1 MFKTLTAL
9 GLAVAVLTGT
19 APPAAAAGKLDQIR
33 ARGSI
38 IVGIDFSHPP
48 FGSINDK
55 NEKVGSDLDTAELL
69 AKDLGVKLETVNVS
83 GPNRI
88 PFLISNKI
96 DVAVA
101 TMSVTADRRK
111 VIDFSAPYGVV
122 PLNIAAPSADKV
134 SGPADLAGK
143 SVAVASGV
151 TADIELVRATKGVA
165 SVSIVRYADEATVK
179 TAILTGQQRY
189 LASTLSDLAV
199 IKAQNPSLDLELK
212 FTMKTYPMAIGVHK
226 GEPELVA
233 WLDGWV
239 QKNIENGKLNA
250 IFVQWF
256 GQPLPAD
263 MTHFD
268 E

>member
-48 FGSINDK
+48 FGAINDK

-143 SVAVASGV
+143 SRCGGERRYSGHRAGKGHKGRGKRLHRPLRRRGDGQDRHSDGPAALPRLHPFRPGGHQGAEPVARSRTQVH
-151 TADIELVRATKGVA
+151 
-165 SVSIVRYADEATVK
+165 DED
-179 TAILTGQQRY
+179 
-189 LASTLSDLAV
+189 LSDGHRRA
-199 IKAQNPSLDLELK
+199 
-212 FTMKTYPMAIGVHK
+212 
-226 GEPELVA
+226 
-233 WLDGWV
+233 
-239 QKNIENGKLNA
+239 
-250 IFVQWF
+250 
-256 GQPLPAD
+256 
-263 MTHFD
+263 
-268 E
+268 

>member
-1 MFKTLTAL
+1 MLKALTRRGFAT
-9 GLAVAVLTGT
+9 AVLAGLSF
-19 APPAAAAGKLDQIR
+19 PAAAAGKLAQIR
-33 ARGSI
+33 SRGSI

-48 FGSINDK
+48 FGAINDR
-55 NEKVGSDLDTAELL
+55 NEQVGSDLDTAVLL

-96 DVAVA
+96 DIAVA
-101 TMSVTADRRK
+101 TISVTADRRK

-122 PLNIAAPSADKV
+122 PLNISAPSTDKV
-134 SGPADLAGK
+134 AGPADLAGK
-143 SVAVASGV
+143 SIAVASGV
-151 TADIELVRATKGVA
+151 TADIELVRVTKAVPN
-165 SVSIVRYADEATVK
+165 VSIVRYADEATVK
-179 TAILTGQQRY
+179 TAMLTGQQRH

-226 GEPELVA
+226 GEPDLVA

-239 QKNIENGKLNA
+239 QKNIENGKLNT

-263 MTHFD
+263 MTHF
-268 E
+268 EE

>member
-1 MFKTLTAL
+1 MFKALTRRGFATAI
-9 GLAVAVLTGT
+9 LAGVSF
-19 APPAAAAGKLDQIR
+19 PAMAAGKLDQIR
-33 ARGSI
+33 SRGSI

-55 NEKVGSDLDTAELL
+55 NEKVGSDLDTAEIL
-69 AKDLGVKLETVNVS
+69 AKDLGVRLETVNVS

-88 PFLISNKI
+88 PFLLSNKI

-122 PLNIAAPSADKV
+122 PLNISAPAKDAV
-134 SGPADLAGK
+134 SGPTDLAGK
-143 SVAVASGV
+143 SIAVASGV
-151 TADIELVRATKGVA
+151 TADIELVRVTRGVPN
-165 SVSIVRYADEATVK
+165 VSIIRYADEATVK
-179 TAILTGQQRY
+179 TAILTGQQQY

-199 IKAQNPSLDLELK
+199 IKQQNPSLDLELK
-212 FTMKTYPMAIGVHK
+212 FTMKTYPMAIGVRK
-226 GEPELVA
+226 GEPDLVA

-239 QKNIENGKLNA
+239 QKNIENGRLNT
-250 IFVQWF
+250 IFVKYY

-263 MTHFD
+263 MTHF
-268 E
+268 EE